1 MDSNFEYM
9 PKKGRKR
16 ENRGYKLM
24 QKLESELGKRMSN
37 DWERMRKIKEKL
49 NNK

>member
-1 MDSNFEYM
+1 MDNNFEYM

-24 QKLESELGKRMSN
+24 QKLMSEMGKRMSN
-37 DWERMRKIKEKL
+37 RFERERKIREKL
-49 NNK
+49 NK